1 MPPLKIQEKIKSLKN
16 AKFGSLSEFV
26 FEHEF
31 KSKTLKRQHF
41 DGADFI
47 WNGLK
52 TDIKGRRKF
61 NSLFITPLK
70 YSGPRQGGIRYVV
83 VDYFQDYVV
92 ISEDK
97 DILKKIDYIRIEK
110 IFKKWSDKKP
120 LGTHNVKKDP
130 DQIKLIISKIQ
141 KFFSKNNY
149 NARVI
154 YRTTQDAFGKESP
167 DNLLPKK
174 LLKYNVTVFIN
185 FKNHIIS
192 EDNVKEIFAFRDIDA
207 SELKLI
213 KKPHLHQNKVD
224 LDLIDS
230 KYKFKSVYDLIHNW
244 NRRYAL

>member
-1 MPPLKIQEKIKSLKN
+1 MIIDSHCHLDYSNLYDQLDDVIKRAEYNQVKCLLTICTTLES
-16 AKFGSLSEFV
+16 
-26 FEHEF
+26 FE
-31 KSKTLKRQHF
+31 R
-41 DGADFI
+41 
-47 WNGLK
+47 
-52 TDIKGRRKF
+52 
-61 NSLFITPLK
+61 
-70 YSGPRQGGIRYVV
+70 
-83 VDYFQDYVV
+83 
-92 ISEDK
+92 
-97 DILKKIDYIRIEK
+97 
-110 IFKKWSDKKP
+110 
-120 LGTHNVKKDP
+120 
-130 DQIKLIISKIQ
+130 IKLIINKIQ

-207 SELKLI
+207 SKFKFI

-230 KYKFKSVYDLIHNW
+230 KFKFKSIYDLIHNW
-244 NRRYAL
+244 DR